1 MQYVKIRGLFF
12 VLLLTIV
19 FITACSKD
27 SDNPVDTGNPGGVIA
42 NAQVKVKINGGGFD
56 NQEVTLI
63 EGFSSYMPE
72 DGETYAAFWGKTG
85 SDSIYVAFQFN
96 GNKKGSFDWRQE
108 NYDAAVIV
116 MDDNNAMLY
125 LATSEGK
132 TNVTNYGA
140 VGEKI
145 EGTISGKMIETSS
158 MDEITVS
165 GSFSIVR
172 APDSE

>member
-1 MQYVKIRGLFF
+1 MRYVKIRGMFF
-12 VLLLTIV
+12 VLLLTFV

-27 SDNPVDTGNPGGVIA
+27 SDNPVDSGKSGGVVA
-42 NAQVKVKINGGGFD
+42 NAQVKVKINGGGFN

-63 EGFSSYMPE
+63 EGFSSYLPE

-85 SDSIYVAFQFN
+85 SDSIYVAFQFT

-116 MDDNNAMLY
+116 MDDNNALLY

-145 EGTISGKMIETSS
+145 EGTISGKLTETSS
-158 MDEITVS
+158 MNDISVN

>member
-1 MQYVKIRGLFF
+1 MRHAKIRTMFF
-12 VLLLTIV
+12 VLLLTFV

-27 SDNPVDTGNPGGVIA
+27 SVSPVDPGDTGGTIA

-63 EGFSSYMPE
+63 EGFSSYIPE
-72 DGETYAAFWGKTG
+72 EGETYAAFWGKTG

-96 GNKKGSFDWRQE
+96 GSKKGSFDWRPE

-125 LATSEGK
+125 LATSDGK

-145 EGTISGKMIETSS
+145 EGTISGKMIETTS
-158 MDEITVS
+158 MDEIIVS